1 GVEDGEIAAMGR
13 QQTQDN
19 DHGQYPKQHEKVQGI
34 KPDQAGAQEGD
45 IAGAGKQ
52 VLQPRPIDMGE
63 NEARQDEEKFHPEIA
78 AGGKEVEQPD
88 MAVVMALAEM
98 EHHHHQRWKGPRA
111 GQGGDFLR
119 RFSPFFRHGAPIVTL
134 AVTRPS
140 VMGAKRRNQIASFAS
155 RLGGLVAHLQSMLGI
170 IAIIALAWALSEDRR
185 AFSWR
190 LAVGTVALQAAIALL
205 LLKVPVTR
213 DALYGLNAV
222 VTAVTTA
229 TNAGTS
235 FVFGYMGSGPTPFA
249 VTNPGNLVN
258 LAFTILPLVI
268 VISALAAI
276 LWYWRISPLIVH
288 AMALVLKKTLGL
300 GGAVGL
306 SAASMVFLG
315 NMEGQLVIRPY
326 LPRLTRAELFILMT
340 VGLSVIA
347 GTVFVLYA
355 TILKP
360 VLPGALGHLLV
371 ASMMSLPAGILV
383 ARTMVPGPAETDL
396 TEQEESVHYRS
407 TVDAMARGTED
418 GLRLYLQIIAM
429 LIVTTAL
436 VALANVIL

>member
-1 GVEDGEIAAMGR
+1 
-13 QQTQDN
+13 
-19 DHGQYPKQHEKVQGI
+19 
-34 KPDQAGAQEGD
+34 
-45 IAGAGKQ
+45 
-52 VLQPRPIDMGE
+52 
-63 NEARQDEEKFHPEIA
+63 
-78 AGGKEVEQPD
+78 
-88 MAVVMALAEM
+88 
-98 EHHHHQRWKGPRA
+98 
-111 GQGGDFLR
+111 
-119 RFSPFFRHGAPIVTL
+119 
-134 AVTRPS
+134 
-140 VMGAKRRNQIASFAS
+140 
-155 RLGGLVAHLQSMLGI
+155 VAHLQSALGI

-190 LAVGTVALQAAIALL
+190 LAAGTVALQASIALL

-235 FVFGYMGSGPTPFA
+235 FVFGYMGSGPPPFA

-276 LWYWRISPLIVH
+276 LWYWRISPMIVR
-288 AMALVLKKTLGL
+288 AMALVLKNTLGL

-315 NMEGQLVIRPY
+315 NIEGQLVIRPY

-360 VLPGALGHLLV
+360 VLLGALGHLLV
-371 ASMMSLPAGILV
+371 ASMMSLPAGILI
-383 ARTMVPGPAETDL
+383 ARTMVPGPAV
-396 TEQEESVHYRS
+396 TELSEQDESVHYRS
-407 TVDAMARGTED
+407 TMDAMARGTED

-436 VALANVIL
+436 VALVNVILAVLPLVGGAPLTVERILGWVFSPFVWLLGVPWQEAGTAGGLMGIKLVLNELIAYLHMAGLAPGALDPRSSEIMVYAMCGFANFASIGILIAGMSALMPERRQDVVALAPRALLAGTLASSLSGAMIGLLPL

>member
-1 GVEDGEIAAMGR
+1 
-13 QQTQDN
+13 
-19 DHGQYPKQHEKVQGI
+19 
-34 KPDQAGAQEGD
+34 
-45 IAGAGKQ
+45 
-52 VLQPRPIDMGE
+52 
-63 NEARQDEEKFHPEIA
+63 
-78 AGGKEVEQPD
+78 
-88 MAVVMALAEM
+88 
-98 EHHHHQRWKGPRA
+98 
-111 GQGGDFLR
+111 
-119 RFSPFFRHGAPIVTL
+119 
-134 AVTRPS
+134 
-140 VMGAKRRNQIASFAS
+140 
-155 RLGGLVAHLQSMLGI
+155 VAHLQSALGI

-190 LAVGTVALQAAIALL
+190 MAAGTVALQAAIALL
-205 LLKVPVTR
+205 LLKVPVAR

-222 VTAVTTA
+222 VAAVTTA

-249 VTNPGNLVN
+249 VTNPANLVN

-268 VISALAAI
+268 VIAAIAAI
-276 LWYWRISPLIVH
+276 LWYWRISPMIVR

-315 NMEGQLVIRPY
+315 NIEGQLVIRPL

-355 TILKP
+355 TILRT

-371 ASMMSLPAGILV
+371 ASMMSLPGGILV
-383 ARTMVPGPAETDL
+383 ARIMVPGPAETEL
-396 TEQEESVHYRS
+396 RQEDEHVHYRS

-436 VALANVIL
+436 VALVNVILHVLPQVGGAPLTVERMLGWVFSPFVWLLGVPWQEAGTAGGLMGIKVVLNELIAYLHMAGLAPGALDPRSAEIMVYAMCGFANFASIGILIAGMSALMPERRQEIVALAPRALLAGTLASSLSGAMIGLLPL

>member
-1 GVEDGEIAAMGR
+1 M
-13 QQTQDN
+13 
-19 DHGQYPKQHEKVQGI
+19 
-34 KPDQAGAQEGD
+34 
-45 IAGAGKQ
+45 
-52 VLQPRPIDMGE
+52 
-63 NEARQDEEKFHPEIA
+63 
-78 AGGKEVEQPD
+78 
-88 MAVVMALAEM
+88 
-98 EHHHHQRWKGPRA
+98 
-111 GQGGDFLR
+111 
-119 RFSPFFRHGAPIVTL
+119 
-134 AVTRPS
+134 
-140 VMGAKRRNQIASFAS
+140 
-155 RLGGLVAHLQSMLGI
+155 AHLQSALGI

-190 LAVGTVALQAAIALL
+190 MATGTVALQAAIALL
-205 LLKVPVTR
+205 LLKVPVAR

-222 VTAVTTA
+222 VAAVTTA

-249 VTNPGNLVN
+249 VTNPANLVN

-268 VISALAAI
+268 VIATIAAI
-276 LWYWRISPLIVH
+276 LWYWRISPMIVR

-315 NMEGQLVIRPY
+315 NIEGQLVIRPL

-355 TILKP
+355 TILRT

-371 ASMMSLPAGILV
+371 ASMMSLPGGILV
-383 ARTMVPGPAETDL
+383 ARIMVPGPAETEL
-396 TEQEESVHYRS
+396 RQEDEHVHYRS

-436 VALANVIL
+436 VALVNVILHVLPQVGGAPLTVERMLGWVFSPFVWLLGVPWQEAGTAGGLMGIKLVLNELIAYLHMAGLAPGALDPRSAEIMVYAMCGFANFASIGILIAGMSALMPERRQEVVALAPRALLAGTLASSLSGAMIGLLPL

>member
-1 GVEDGEIAAMGR
+1 M
-13 QQTQDN
+13 
-19 DHGQYPKQHEKVQGI
+19 
-34 KPDQAGAQEGD
+34 
-45 IAGAGKQ
+45 
-52 VLQPRPIDMGE
+52 
-63 NEARQDEEKFHPEIA
+63 
-78 AGGKEVEQPD
+78 
-88 MAVVMALAEM
+88 
-98 EHHHHQRWKGPRA
+98 
-111 GQGGDFLR
+111 
-119 RFSPFFRHGAPIVTL
+119 
-134 AVTRPS
+134 
-140 VMGAKRRNQIASFAS
+140 
-155 RLGGLVAHLQSMLGI
+155 AHLQSMLGI

-190 LAVGTVALQAAIALL
+190 LAAGTVILQAAIALL

-213 DALYGLNAV
+213 DALYGLNVV

-276 LWYWRISPLIVH
+276 LWYWRISPMIVR
-288 AMALVLKKTLGL
+288 AMALTLKKTLGL

-315 NMEGQLVIRPY
+315 NIEGQLVIRPY

-371 ASMMSLPAGILV
+371 ASMMSLPSGILI
-383 ARTMVPGPAETDL
+383 ARTMVPGPAETEL
-396 TEQEESVHYRS
+396 SEQDESVHYRS
-407 TVDAMARGTED
+407 TMDAMARGTED

-436 VALANVIL
+436 VALVNVILGVSPDVAGAPLTVERILGWLFSPFVWLLGVPWQEAGTAGGLMGIKLVLNELIAYLHMADLPPGALDPRSSEIMVYAMCGFANFASIGILIAGMSALMPERRQDVVALAPRALLAGTLASSLSGAMIGLLPL

>member
-1 GVEDGEIAAMGR
+1 MS
-13 QQTQDN
+13 
-19 DHGQYPKQHEKVQGI
+19 
-34 KPDQAGAQEGD
+34 
-45 IAGAGKQ
+45 
-52 VLQPRPIDMGE
+52 
-63 NEARQDEEKFHPEIA
+63 
-78 AGGKEVEQPD
+78 
-88 MAVVMALAEM
+88 
-98 EHHHHQRWKGPRA
+98 W
-111 GQGGDFLR
+111 
-119 RFSPFFRHGAPIVTL
+119 
-134 AVTRPS
+134 
-140 VMGAKRRNQIASFAS
+140 
-155 RLGGLVAHLQSMLGI
+155 LGGLVAHLQSMLGI

-190 LAVGTVALQAAIALL
+190 LAAGTVILQAAIALL

-213 DALYGLNAV
+213 DALYGLNVV

-276 LWYWRISPLIVH
+276 LWYWRISPMIVR
-288 AMALVLKKTLGL
+288 AMALTLKKTLGL

-315 NMEGQLVIRPY
+315 NIEGQLVIRPY

-371 ASMMSLPAGILV
+371 ASMMSLPSGILI
-383 ARTMVPGPAETDL
+383 ARTMVPGPAETEL
-396 TEQEESVHYRS
+396 SEQDESVHYRS
-407 TVDAMARGTED
+407 TMDAMARGTED

-436 VALANVIL
+436 VALVNVILGVSPDVAGAPLTVERILGWLFSPFVWLLGVPWQEAGTAGGLMGIKLVLNELIAYLHMADLPPGALDLRSSEIMVYAMCGFANFASIGILIAGMSALMPERRQDVVALAPRALLAGTLASSLSGAMIGLLPL

>member
-1 GVEDGEIAAMGR
+1 VHASWLW
-13 QQTQDN
+13 
-19 DHGQYPKQHEKVQGI
+19 
-34 KPDQAGAQEGD
+34 GA
-45 IAGAGKQ
+45 
-52 VLQPRPIDMGE
+52 
-63 NEARQDEEKFHPEIA
+63 
-78 AGGKEVEQPD
+78 
-88 MAVVMALAEM
+88 
-98 EHHHHQRWKGPRA
+98 
-111 GQGGDFLR
+111 
-119 RFSPFFRHGAPIVTL
+119 S
-134 AVTRPS
+134 
-140 VMGAKRRNQIASFAS
+140 
-155 RLGGLVAHLQSMLGI
+155 VAHLQSALGI

-190 LAVGTVALQAAIALL
+190 LAAGTVALQAAIALL

-213 DALYGLNAV
+213 DALYGLNTV

-249 VTNPGNLVN
+249 VTNPGNLIN

-276 LWYWRISPLIVH
+276 LWYWRISPLIVR

-315 NMEGQLVIRPY
+315 NIEGQLVIRPY
-326 LPRLTRAELFILMT
+326 LSRLTRAELFILMT

-383 ARTMVPGPAETDL
+383 ARTMVPGPAETEL
-396 TEQEESVHYRS
+396 SEQDESVHYRS
-407 TVDAMARGTED
+407 TMDAMARGTED

-436 VALANVIL
+436 VALVNTILAVLPQVAGAPLTVERMLGWIFSPFVWLLGVPWREAGTAGGLMGIKLVLNELIAYLHMAGLAPGALDPRSSEIMVYAMCGFANFASIGILIAGMSALMPERRQDVVALAPRALLAGTLASSLSGAMIGLLPL

>member
-1 GVEDGEIAAMGR
+1 
-13 QQTQDN
+13 
-19 DHGQYPKQHEKVQGI
+19 
-34 KPDQAGAQEGD
+34 
-45 IAGAGKQ
+45 
-52 VLQPRPIDMGE
+52 
-63 NEARQDEEKFHPEIA
+63 
-78 AGGKEVEQPD
+78 
-88 MAVVMALAEM
+88 
-98 EHHHHQRWKGPRA
+98 
-111 GQGGDFLR
+111 
-119 RFSPFFRHGAPIVTL
+119 
-134 AVTRPS
+134 
-140 VMGAKRRNQIASFAS
+140 
-155 RLGGLVAHLQSMLGI
+155 VAHLQSALGI
-170 IAIIALAWALSEDRR
+170 IVILLSAWAISEDRR

-190 LAVGTVALQAAIALL
+190 MAAGTLALQAAIALL
-205 LLKVPVTR
+205 LLKVPVAR
-213 DALYGLNAV
+213 DVLFGLNVV

-249 VTNPGNLVN
+249 VTNPANLVN

-268 VISALAAI
+268 VIAALAAI
-276 LWYWRISPLIVH
+276 LWYWRISPTIVR

-315 NMEGQLVIRPY
+315 NIEGQLVIRPY

-355 TILKP
+355 TILRT

-371 ASMMSLPAGILV
+371 ASMMSLPAGILI
-383 ARTMVPGPAETDL
+383 ARTMVPGPAETELSEED
-396 TEQEESVHYRS
+396 ESVHYRS
-407 TVDAMARGTED
+407 TMDAMARGTED

-436 VALANVIL
+436 VALVNVILGVVPQVGGAPLTVERVLGWIFSPFVWLLGVPWREAGTAGGLMGIKLVLNELIAYLHMAGLAPGTLDPRSAEIMIYAMCGFANFASIGILIAGMSALMPERRQDVVALAPRALLAGTLASSLSGAMIGLLPL

>member
-1 GVEDGEIAAMGR
+1 
-13 QQTQDN
+13 
-19 DHGQYPKQHEKVQGI
+19 
-34 KPDQAGAQEGD
+34 
-45 IAGAGKQ
+45 
-52 VLQPRPIDMGE
+52 
-63 NEARQDEEKFHPEIA
+63 
-78 AGGKEVEQPD
+78 
-88 MAVVMALAEM
+88 
-98 EHHHHQRWKGPRA
+98 
-111 GQGGDFLR
+111 
-119 RFSPFFRHGAPIVTL
+119 
-134 AVTRPS
+134 
-140 VMGAKRRNQIASFAS
+140 MGAADAESASVFVSWFRGAW
-155 RLGGLVAHLQSMLGI
+155 VAHLQSALGI

-190 LAVGTVALQAAIALL
+190 LAAGTVALQAAIALL

-213 DALYGLNAV
+213 DALYGLNTV

-249 VTNPGNLVN
+249 VTNPGNLIN

-276 LWYWRISPLIVH
+276 LWYWRISPLIVR
-288 AMALVLKKTLGL
+288 AVALVLKKTLGL

-315 NMEGQLVIRPY
+315 NIEGQLVIRPY

-383 ARTMVPGPAETDL
+383 ARTMVPGPAETEL
-396 TEQEESVHYRS
+396 SEQDESVHYRS
-407 TVDAMARGTED
+407 TMDAMARGTED

-436 VALANVIL
+436 VALANVILAVLPQVAGAPLTVERILGWIFSPFVWLLGVPWQEAGTAGGLMGVKLVLNELIAYLHMAGLAPGALDPRSSEIMVYAMCGFANFASIGILIAGMSALMPERRQDVVALAPRALLAGTLASSLSGAMIGLLPL

>member
-1 GVEDGEIAAMGR
+1 
-13 QQTQDN
+13 
-19 DHGQYPKQHEKVQGI
+19 
-34 KPDQAGAQEGD
+34 
-45 IAGAGKQ
+45 
-52 VLQPRPIDMGE
+52 
-63 NEARQDEEKFHPEIA
+63 
-78 AGGKEVEQPD
+78 
-88 MAVVMALAEM
+88 
-98 EHHHHQRWKGPRA
+98 
-111 GQGGDFLR
+111 
-119 RFSPFFRHGAPIVTL
+119 
-134 AVTRPS
+134 
-140 VMGAKRRNQIASFAS
+140 
-155 RLGGLVAHLQSMLGI
+155 VAHLQSALGI

-190 LAVGTVALQAAIALL
+190 MAAGTVALQAAIALL
-205 LLKVPVTR
+205 LLKVPVAR

-222 VTAVTTA
+222 VAAVTTA

-249 VTNPGNLVN
+249 VTNPANLVN

-268 VISALAAI
+268 VIAAIAAI
-276 LWYWRISPLIVH
+276 LWYWRISPMIVR

-315 NMEGQLVIRPY
+315 NIEGQLVIRPL

-355 TILKP
+355 TILRT

-371 ASMMSLPAGILV
+371 ASMMSLPGGILV
-383 ARTMVPGPAETDL
+383 ARIMVPGPAETEL
-396 TEQEESVHYRS
+396 RQEDEHVHYRS

-436 VALANVIL
+436 VALVNVILHVLPQVGGAPLTVERMLGWVFSPFVWLLGVPWQEAGTAGGLMGIKVVLNELIAYLHMAGLAPGALDPRSAEIMVYAMCGFANFASIGILIAGMSALMPERRQEVVALAPRALLAGTLASSLSGAMIGLLPL

>member
-1 GVEDGEIAAMGR
+1 
-13 QQTQDN
+13 
-19 DHGQYPKQHEKVQGI
+19 
-34 KPDQAGAQEGD
+34 
-45 IAGAGKQ
+45 
-52 VLQPRPIDMGE
+52 
-63 NEARQDEEKFHPEIA
+63 
-78 AGGKEVEQPD
+78 
-88 MAVVMALAEM
+88 
-98 EHHHHQRWKGPRA
+98 
-111 GQGGDFLR
+111 
-119 RFSPFFRHGAPIVTL
+119 
-134 AVTRPS
+134 
-140 VMGAKRRNQIASFAS
+140 
-155 RLGGLVAHLQSMLGI
+155 VAHLQSALGI
-170 IAIIALAWALSEDRR
+170 IAILLLAWALSEDRR

-190 LAVGTVALQAAIALL
+190 MAAGTLLLQAAIALL
-205 LLKVPVTR
+205 LLKVPVAR

-235 FVFGYMGSGPTPFA
+235 FVFGYMGSGPAPFA
-249 VTNPGNLVN
+249 VTNPANLVN

-268 VISALAAI
+268 VIAALAAM
-276 LWYWRISPLIVH
+276 LWYWRISPMIVR

-315 NMEGQLVIRPY
+315 NIEGQLVIRPY

-355 TILKP
+355 TILRT

-371 ASMMSLPAGILV
+371 ASMMSLPAGILI
-383 ARTMVPGPAETDL
+383 ARTMVPGPAETELREED
-396 TEQEESVHYRS
+396 ESVHYRS
-407 TVDAMARGTED
+407 TMDAMARGTED

-436 VALANVIL
+436 VALVNVILAVLPQVAGAPLTVERMLGWLFSPFVWLLGVPWQEAGTAGGLMGIKLVLNELIAYLHMASLAPGALDPRSAEIMIYAMCGFANFASIGILIAGMSALMPERRQEVVALAPRALLAGTLASSLSGAMIGLLPF

>member
-1 GVEDGEIAAMGR
+1 MHASWLW
-13 QQTQDN
+13 
-19 DHGQYPKQHEKVQGI
+19 
-34 KPDQAGAQEGD
+34 GA
-45 IAGAGKQ
+45 
-52 VLQPRPIDMGE
+52 
-63 NEARQDEEKFHPEIA
+63 
-78 AGGKEVEQPD
+78 
-88 MAVVMALAEM
+88 
-98 EHHHHQRWKGPRA
+98 
-111 GQGGDFLR
+111 
-119 RFSPFFRHGAPIVTL
+119 S
-134 AVTRPS
+134 
-140 VMGAKRRNQIASFAS
+140 
-155 RLGGLVAHLQSMLGI
+155 VAHLQSALGI

-190 LAVGTVALQAAIALL
+190 LAAGTVALQAAIALL

-213 DALYGLNAV
+213 DALYGLNTV

-249 VTNPGNLVN
+249 VTNPGNLIN

-276 LWYWRISPLIVH
+276 LWYWRISPLIVR

-315 NMEGQLVIRPY
+315 NIEGQLVIRPY
-326 LPRLTRAELFILMT
+326 LSRLTRAELFILMT

-383 ARTMVPGPAETDL
+383 ARTMVPGPAETEL
-396 TEQEESVHYRS
+396 SEQDESVHYRS
-407 TVDAMARGTED
+407 TMDAMARGTED

-436 VALANVIL
+436 VALVNTILAVLPQVAGAPLTVERMLGWIFSPFVWLLGVPWREAGTAGGLMGIKLVLNELIAYLHMAGLAPGALDPRSSEIMVYAMCGFANFASIGILIAGMSALMPERRQDVVALAPRALLAGTLASSLSGAMIGLLPL

>member
-1 GVEDGEIAAMGR
+1 
-13 QQTQDN
+13 
-19 DHGQYPKQHEKVQGI
+19 
-34 KPDQAGAQEGD
+34 
-45 IAGAGKQ
+45 
-52 VLQPRPIDMGE
+52 
-63 NEARQDEEKFHPEIA
+63 
-78 AGGKEVEQPD
+78 
-88 MAVVMALAEM
+88 
-98 EHHHHQRWKGPRA
+98 
-111 GQGGDFLR
+111 
-119 RFSPFFRHGAPIVTL
+119 
-134 AVTRPS
+134 
-140 VMGAKRRNQIASFAS
+140 
-155 RLGGLVAHLQSMLGI
+155 LVAHLQSALGI

-190 LAVGTVALQAAIALL
+190 MAAGTLLLQAAIALL
-205 LLKVPVTR
+205 LLKVPVAR

-235 FVFGYMGSGPTPFA
+235 LVFGYMGSGPTPFA
-249 VTNPGNLVN
+249 VTNPANLVN

-268 VISALAAI
+268 VIAALAAI
-276 LWYWRISPLIVH
+276 LCNWRISPMIVR
-288 AMALVLKKTLGL
+288 AMARVLKKTLGL

-315 NMEGQLVIRPY
+315 NIEGQLVIRPY

-383 ARTMVPGPAETDL
+383 ARTMVPGPAETEL
-396 TEQEESVHYRS
+396 SEQDESVHYRS
-407 TVDAMARGTED
+407 TMDAMARGTED

-436 VALANVIL
+436 VALVNVILGVLPPVAGAPLTVERMLGWVFSPFVWLLGVPWQEAGTAGGLMGIKLVLNELIAYLHMAGLSPGALDPRSAEIMVYAMCGFANFASIGILIAGMSALMPDRRQDVVALAPRALLAGTLASSLSGAMIGLLPL

>member
-1 GVEDGEIAAMGR
+1 M
-13 QQTQDN
+13 
-19 DHGQYPKQHEKVQGI
+19 
-34 KPDQAGAQEGD
+34 
-45 IAGAGKQ
+45 
-52 VLQPRPIDMGE
+52 
-63 NEARQDEEKFHPEIA
+63 
-78 AGGKEVEQPD
+78 
-88 MAVVMALAEM
+88 
-98 EHHHHQRWKGPRA
+98 
-111 GQGGDFLR
+111 
-119 RFSPFFRHGAPIVTL
+119 
-134 AVTRPS
+134 
-140 VMGAKRRNQIASFAS
+140 
-155 RLGGLVAHLQSMLGI
+155 AHLQSALGI

-190 LAVGTVALQAAIALL
+190 LAAGTVALQAAIALL

-213 DALYGLNAV
+213 DALYGLNTV

-249 VTNPGNLVN
+249 VTNPGNLIN

-276 LWYWRISPLIVH
+276 LWYWRISPLIVR

-315 NMEGQLVIRPY
+315 NIEGQLVIRPY

-355 TILKP
+355 TILKD

-396 TEQEESVHYRS
+396 SEQEESVHYRS
-407 TVDAMARGTED
+407 TMDAMARGTED

-436 VALANVIL
+436 VALANVILAVLPQVAGAPLTVERMLGWIFSPFVWLLGVPWQEAGTAGGLMGIKLVLNELIAYLHMAGLAPGALDPRSSEIMVYAMCGFANFASIGILIAGMSALMPERRQDVVALAPRALLAGTLASSLSGAMIGLLPL

>member
-1 GVEDGEIAAMGR
+1 
-13 QQTQDN
+13 
-19 DHGQYPKQHEKVQGI
+19 
-34 KPDQAGAQEGD
+34 
-45 IAGAGKQ
+45 
-52 VLQPRPIDMGE
+52 
-63 NEARQDEEKFHPEIA
+63 
-78 AGGKEVEQPD
+78 
-88 MAVVMALAEM
+88 
-98 EHHHHQRWKGPRA
+98 
-111 GQGGDFLR
+111 
-119 RFSPFFRHGAPIVTL
+119 
-134 AVTRPS
+134 
-140 VMGAKRRNQIASFAS
+140 
-155 RLGGLVAHLQSMLGI
+155 VAHLQSALGI

-190 LAVGTVALQAAIALL
+190 MAAGTVALQAAIALL
-205 LLKVPVTR
+205 LLKVPVAR

-222 VTAVTTA
+222 VAAVTTA

-249 VTNPGNLVN
+249 VTNPANLVN

-268 VISALAAI
+268 VIAAIAAI
-276 LWYWRISPLIVH
+276 LWYWRISPMIVR

-315 NMEGQLVIRPY
+315 NIEGQLVIRPL

-355 TILKP
+355 TILRT

-371 ASMMSLPAGILV
+371 ASMMSLPGGILV
-383 ARTMVPGPAETDL
+383 ARIMVPGPAETEL
-396 TEQEESVHYRS
+396 RQEDEHVHYRS

-436 VALANVIL
+436 VALVNVILHVLPQVGGAPLTVERMLGWVFSPFVWLLGVPWQEAGTAGGLMGIKLVLNELIAYLHMAGLAPGALDPRSAEIMVYAMCGFANFASIGILIAGMSALMPERRQEIVALAPRALLAGTLASSLSGAMIGLLPL

>member
-1 GVEDGEIAAMGR
+1 
-13 QQTQDN
+13 
-19 DHGQYPKQHEKVQGI
+19 
-34 KPDQAGAQEGD
+34 
-45 IAGAGKQ
+45 
-52 VLQPRPIDMGE
+52 
-63 NEARQDEEKFHPEIA
+63 
-78 AGGKEVEQPD
+78 
-88 MAVVMALAEM
+88 
-98 EHHHHQRWKGPRA
+98 
-111 GQGGDFLR
+111 
-119 RFSPFFRHGAPIVTL
+119 
-134 AVTRPS
+134 
-140 VMGAKRRNQIASFAS
+140 
-155 RLGGLVAHLQSMLGI
+155 VAHLQSALGI

-190 LAVGTVALQAAIALL
+190 LAAGTVALQAAIALL

-213 DALYGLNAV
+213 DVLYGLNTV

-235 FVFGYMGSGPTPFA
+235 FVFGYMGTGPTPFA

-258 LAFTILPLVI
+258 LAFAILPLVI

-276 LWYWRISPLIVH
+276 LWYWRISPLIVR

-315 NMEGQLVIRPY
+315 NIEGQLVIRPY

-371 ASMMSLPAGILV
+371 ASMMSLPAGILIS
-383 ARTMVPGPAETDL
+383 RTMVPGPAETEL
-396 TEQEESVHYRS
+396 SEQDESVHYRS
-407 TVDAMARGTED
+407 TMDAMARGTED

-436 VALANVIL
+436 VALANVILAVLPPVAGAPLTVERMLGWIFSPFVWLLGVPWQEAGTAGGLMGIKLVLNELIAYLHMAGLAPGALDPRSSEIMVYAMCGFANFASIGILIAGMSALMPERRQDVVALAPRALLAGTLASSLSGAMIGLLPL

>member
-1 GVEDGEIAAMGR
+1 MESAS
-13 QQTQDN
+13 
-19 DHGQYPKQHEKVQGI
+19 
-34 KPDQAGAQEGD
+34 
-45 IAGAGKQ
+45 
-52 VLQPRPIDMGE
+52 VL
-63 NEARQDEEKFHPEIA
+63 H
-78 AGGKEVEQPD
+78 V
-88 MAVVMALAEM
+88 
-98 EHHHHQRWKGPRA
+98 
-111 GQGGDFLR
+111 
-119 RFSPFFRHGAPIVTL
+119 
-134 AVTRPS
+134 
-140 VMGAKRRNQIASFAS
+140 FAS
-155 RLGGLVAHLQSMLGI
+155 GALVAHLQSMLGI

-190 LAVGTVALQAAIALL
+190 LAAGTVALQAAIALL

-213 DALYGLNAV
+213 DALYGLNTV

-276 LWYWRISPLIVH
+276 LWYWRISPLIVR

-315 NMEGQLVIRPY
+315 NIEGQLVIRPY
-326 LPRLTRAELFILMT
+326 LPKLTRAELFILMT

-371 ASMMSLPAGILV
+371 ASMMSLPAGILI
-383 ARTMVPGPAETDL
+383 ARTMVPGPAETEL
-396 TEQEESVHYRS
+396 SEQDESVHYRS
-407 TVDAMARGTED
+407 TMDAMARGTED

-436 VALANVIL
+436 VALANVILAVLPQVAGAPLTVERMLGWIFSPFVWLLGVPWQQAGTAGGLMGIKLVLNELIAYLHMAGLAPGALDSRSSEIMVYAMCGFANFASIGILIAGMSALMPERRQDVVALAPRALLAGTLASSLSGAMIGLLPL

>member
-1 GVEDGEIAAMGR
+1 M
-13 QQTQDN
+13 
-19 DHGQYPKQHEKVQGI
+19 
-34 KPDQAGAQEGD
+34 
-45 IAGAGKQ
+45 
-52 VLQPRPIDMGE
+52 
-63 NEARQDEEKFHPEIA
+63 
-78 AGGKEVEQPD
+78 
-88 MAVVMALAEM
+88 
-98 EHHHHQRWKGPRA
+98 
-111 GQGGDFLR
+111 
-119 RFSPFFRHGAPIVTL
+119 
-134 AVTRPS
+134 
-140 VMGAKRRNQIASFAS
+140 
-155 RLGGLVAHLQSMLGI
+155 AHLQSALGI

-190 LAVGTVALQAAIALL
+190 MAAGTVALQAAIALL
-205 LLKVPVTR
+205 LLKVPVAR

-222 VTAVTTA
+222 VAAVTTA

-249 VTNPGNLVN
+249 VTNPANLVN

-268 VISALAAI
+268 VIAAIAAI
-276 LWYWRISPLIVH
+276 LWYWRISPMIVR

-315 NMEGQLVIRPY
+315 NIEGQLVIRPL

-355 TILKP
+355 TILRT

-371 ASMMSLPAGILV
+371 ASMMSLPGGILV
-383 ARTMVPGPAETDL
+383 ARIMVPGPAETEL
-396 TEQEESVHYRS
+396 RQEDEHVHYRS

-436 VALANVIL
+436 VALVNVILHVLPQVGGAPLTVERMLGWVFSPFVWLLGVPWQEAGTAGGLMGIKLVLNELIAYLHMAGLAPGALDPRSAEIMVYAMCGFANFASIGILIAGMSALMPERRQEIVALAPRALLAGTLASSLSGAMIGLLPL

>member
-1 GVEDGEIAAMGR
+1 
-13 QQTQDN
+13 
-19 DHGQYPKQHEKVQGI
+19 
-34 KPDQAGAQEGD
+34 
-45 IAGAGKQ
+45 
-52 VLQPRPIDMGE
+52 
-63 NEARQDEEKFHPEIA
+63 
-78 AGGKEVEQPD
+78 
-88 MAVVMALAEM
+88 
-98 EHHHHQRWKGPRA
+98 
-111 GQGGDFLR
+111 
-119 RFSPFFRHGAPIVTL
+119 
-134 AVTRPS
+134 
-140 VMGAKRRNQIASFAS
+140 
-155 RLGGLVAHLQSMLGI
+155 VAHLQSALGI

-190 LAVGTVALQAAIALL
+190 LAAGTVALQAAIALL

-213 DALYGLNAV
+213 DALYGLNTV

-276 LWYWRISPLIVH
+276 LWYWRISPLIVR

-315 NMEGQLVIRPY
+315 NIEGQLVIRPY
-326 LPRLTRAELFILMT
+326 LPKLTRAELFILMT

-371 ASMMSLPAGILV
+371 ASMMSLPAGILI
-383 ARTMVPGPAETDL
+383 ARTMVPGPAETEL
-396 TEQEESVHYRS
+396 SEQDESVHYRS
-407 TVDAMARGTED
+407 TMDAMARGTED

-436 VALANVIL
+436 VALANVILAVLPQVAGAPLTVERMLGWIFSPFVWLLGVPWQQAGTAGGLMGIKLVLNELIAYLHMAGLAPGALDSRSSEIMVYAMCGFANFASIGILIAGMSALMPERRQDVVALAPRALLAGTLASSLSGAMIGLLPL

>member
-1 GVEDGEIAAMGR
+1 
-13 QQTQDN
+13 
-19 DHGQYPKQHEKVQGI
+19 
-34 KPDQAGAQEGD
+34 
-45 IAGAGKQ
+45 
-52 VLQPRPIDMGE
+52 
-63 NEARQDEEKFHPEIA
+63 
-78 AGGKEVEQPD
+78 
-88 MAVVMALAEM
+88 
-98 EHHHHQRWKGPRA
+98 
-111 GQGGDFLR
+111 
-119 RFSPFFRHGAPIVTL
+119 
-134 AVTRPS
+134 
-140 VMGAKRRNQIASFAS
+140 
-155 RLGGLVAHLQSMLGI
+155 VAHLQSALGI

-190 LAVGTVALQAAIALL
+190 MAAGTVALQAAIALL
-205 LLKVPVTR
+205 LLKVPVAR

-222 VTAVTTA
+222 VAAVTTA

-235 FVFGYMGSGPTPFA
+235 FVFGYKGSGPTPFA
-249 VTNPGNLVN
+249 VTNPANLVN

-268 VISALAAI
+268 VIAAIAAI
-276 LWYWRISPLIVH
+276 LWYWRISPMIVW

-315 NMEGQLVIRPY
+315 NIEGQLVIRPL

-355 TILKP
+355 TILRT

-383 ARTMVPGPAETDL
+383 ARIMVPGPAETEL
-396 TEQEESVHYRS
+396 RQEDEHVHYRS

-436 VALANVIL
+436 VALVNVILHVLPQVGGAPLTVERMLGWVFSPFVWLLGVPWQEAGTAGGLMGIKVVLNELIAYLHMAGLAPGALDPRSAEIMVYAMCGFANFASIAILIAGMSALMPERRQEVVALAPRALLAGTLASSLSGAMIGLLPL

>member
-1 GVEDGEIAAMGR
+1 M
-13 QQTQDN
+13 
-19 DHGQYPKQHEKVQGI
+19 
-34 KPDQAGAQEGD
+34 
-45 IAGAGKQ
+45 
-52 VLQPRPIDMGE
+52 
-63 NEARQDEEKFHPEIA
+63 
-78 AGGKEVEQPD
+78 
-88 MAVVMALAEM
+88 
-98 EHHHHQRWKGPRA
+98 
-111 GQGGDFLR
+111 
-119 RFSPFFRHGAPIVTL
+119 
-134 AVTRPS
+134 
-140 VMGAKRRNQIASFAS
+140 
-155 RLGGLVAHLQSMLGI
+155 AHLQSALGI

-190 LAVGTVALQAAIALL
+190 MAAGTLLLQAAIALL
-205 LLKVPVTR
+205 LLKVPVAR

-235 FVFGYMGSGPTPFA
+235 LVFGYMGSGPTPFA
-249 VTNPGNLVN
+249 VTNPANLVN

-268 VISALAAI
+268 VIAALAAI
-276 LWYWRISPLIVH
+276 LWYWRISPMIVR

-315 NMEGQLVIRPY
+315 NIEGQLVIRPY

-383 ARTMVPGPAETDL
+383 ARTMVPGPAETEL
-396 TEQEESVHYRS
+396 SEQDESVHYRS
-407 TVDAMARGTED
+407 TMDAMARGTED

-436 VALANVIL
+436 VALVNVILGVLPPVAGAPLTVERMLGWVFSPFVWLLGVPWQEAGTAGGLMGIKLVLNELIAYLHMAGLSPGALDPRSAEIMVYAMCGFANFASIGILIAGMSALMPDRRQDVVALAPRALLAGTLASSLSGAMIGLLPL